1 LLALPLVLL
10 TGCGQAISG
19 DGLNDYDPAMREQ
32 NDTRWNDYQDEQQG
46 IEDNY
51 KAADGN

>member
-1 LLALPLVLL
+1 MPLVLL

-32 NDTRWNDYQDEQQG
+32 EDSRWENYQDEQQG
-46 IEDNY
+46 IEDNERE
-51 KAADGN
+51 ADGD